1 MDVSC
6 WSLSLKVTSQPESL
20 ICSRH
25 CKLCSCFHQTPCRT
39 ALPHFLLSQLALTQA
54 DISERKNNVKG
65 SLGGTGWKEK
75 EEAKGPTLQT
85 ACMTESICTN
95 SLISF
100 GGSVGLSKSTTSA
113 SNNCRIRKQ
122 EGKERKRKLH
132 RNETPAQRRAV
143 SYTPGKTNQP
153 KH

>member
-1 MDVSC
+1 M
-6 WSLSLKVTSQPESL
+6 
-20 ICSRH
+20 
-25 CKLCSCFHQTPCRT
+25 
-39 ALPHFLLSQLALTQA
+39 
-54 DISERKNNVKG
+54 
-65 SLGGTGWKEK
+65 GGTGWKEE

-85 ACMTESICTN
+85 TFTTESICTN
-95 SLISF
+95 SLIAF
-100 GGSVGLSKSTTSA
+100 RGSVGLSKSALSA

-122 EGKERKRKLH
+122 VGKERKRKVH